1 MTRRRERLVE
11 GLPEP
16 ERAIANGDLRRDRQA
31 ARLQID
37 EQLLPALPA
46 LPHARLK
53 ADQLL
58 LALRRRPH
66 QHQHAFGL
74 RLHAR
79 LQIDAVR
86 PDVDVMA
93 RRQIALLPSP
103 IFVLPFALEA
113 PTRKGWA
120 RPCRA
125 RRRAPPGN
133 RRRKSR
139 ADRERVEGRRGSWC
153 GAPIWAGCST

>member
-1 MTRRRERLVE
+1 VE

-16 ERAIANGDLRRDRQA
+16 ERAIANGHLRRDDPA

-37 EQLLPALPA
+37 EQFLPALRA

-66 QHQHAFGL
+66 QHQHALGL
-74 RLHAR
+74 RLHSR
-79 LQIDAVR
+79 LQIAAVR

-93 RRQIALLPSP
+93 RRQIALLPLP
-103 IFVLPFALEA
+103 IFVLPLALEA
-113 PTRKGWA
+113 LTAAERLGASLPSKAA
-120 RPCRA
+120 RPSWKSPA
-125 RRRAPPGN
+125 EIP
-133 RRRKSR
+133 RK
-139 ADRERVEGRRGSWC
+139 
-153 GAPIWAGCST
+153 